1 MRLSQFVIIVCTSLI
16 FSMNSGFAPGQAAS
30 ADPSLSTAPR
40 VSKQTRTDL
49 ARALIGDVL
58 YVRVAFPAGEIGLK
72 LEGGSVTPK
81 EDELEKL
88 IAKHGSAAKPGDPA
102 VITALYFRDHS
113 IVCEING
120 GPVKKP
126 KWYERIEV
134 GSSSSHTKPIKPS
147 KNDASPHGSYIELVF
162 DRPVPEMTLEQLKKL
177 LHPIFDF
184 NSKSSVEAFLEP
196 FPPKAREA
204 VKNHTV
210 LVGMNGDLVLAAK
223 GQPGRKVR
231 ETDGGTEYEEWI
243 YGEPPQEMTFVR
255 FLGDEVVRLE
265 TITVDG
271 RKTVKTEREVD
282 LHETTPRETSL
293 PH

>member
-1 MRLSQFVIIVCTSLI
+1 MRLSHYIIIVCTLLI
-16 FSMNSGFAPGQAAS
+16 FWMNSGPARGQSAS
-30 ADPSLSTAPR
+30 AEPSLSTAPPISR
-40 VSKQTRTDL
+40 QTRMDL
-49 ARALIGDVL
+49 THALIGDML

-72 LEGGSVTPK
+72 LERGSLTPQG
-81 EDELEKL
+81 EELEKL

-102 VITALYFRDHS
+102 FITALYFRDRS

-134 GSSSSHTKPIKPS
+134 GSSSSSTKPIKPS
-147 KNDASPHGSYIELVF
+147 KSDASPHGSYIELVF
-162 DRPVPEMTLEQLKKL
+162 DRPVPEMTSEQLKKL
-177 LHPIFDF
+177 LQPIFDF
-184 NSKSSVEAFLEP
+184 NSKSPVEAFLEP

-231 ETDGGTEYEEWI
+231 ETEGDTEYEEWI

-271 RKTVKTEREVD
+271 KKTVKTEKEVD
-282 LHETTPRETSL
+282 LHETSPQETPP